1 MNKAE
6 HLLNVMEDALDEYAE
21 LGGSFDE
28 DDLRDILD
36 TLVRDFRE
44 FRETVADLI

>member
-6 HLLNVMEDALDEYAE
+6 HLLNVIEDALDEYAE
-21 LGGSFDE
+21 VGSSFDE

-36 TLVRDFRE
+36 NLVRDYRE
-44 FRETVADLI
+44 LRETLSGIL

>member
-6 HLLNVMEDALDEYAE
+6 HMLNVIEDALDEYAE
-21 LGGSFDE
+21 VGGSFDE

-36 TLVRDFRE
+36 NLVRDFRE
-44 FRETVADLI
+44 FREAVADLI

>member
-1 MNKAE
+1 VNKAE
-6 HLLNVMEDALDEYAE
+6 HLLNSMEDALDEYAE

-36 TLVRDFRE
+36 NLVRDFRE
-44 FRETVADLI
+44 YRATVADLD

>member
-6 HLLNVMEDALDEYAE
+6 HILNVIEDALDEYAE

-36 TLVRDFRE
+36 NLVRDFRE
-44 FRETVADLI
+44 FRWALADLI

>member
-6 HLLNVMEDALDEYAE
+6 HLLNVIEDALDEYAE
-21 LGGSFDE
+21 DGSAFDE
-28 DDLRDILD
+28 DDLRDVLD
-36 TLVRDFRE
+36 NLVRDFRE